1 MSNRGIL
8 DRFFPVKYDFFLLL
22 SRQAELNSLVVGALS
37 DWLEKGGDGKALL
50 EKYRAE
56 TDNVRMELEKNLV
69 AAFSTPFERGDIYLL
84 SVDMNKVNDYTM
96 STYLSMTDFGVPSD
110 PAIKRMVAQL
120 KDGVDLFREA
130 VADLSK
136 RPAHAEER
144 IPGMRSSHAE
154 IEQIYRDAMA
164 ALFAGG
170 DPMHALVLREVY
182 HHIKDA
188 SANLNYSVD
197 TLHRIIVE
205 LT

>member
-8 DRFFPVKYDFFLLL
+8 DRFFPVKYDFFQLL
-22 SRQAELNSLVVGALS
+22 SQQAELNSLVVGALS
-37 DWLEKGGDGKALL
+37 DWLDNGSDGKTLL
-50 EKYRAE
+50 EKYRID

-110 PAIKRMVAQL
+110 PTIKSMVAKL
-120 KDGVDLFREA
+120 KDGTDLFREA

-144 IPGMRSSHAE
+144 IPGMRSSHTE
-154 IEQIYRDAMA
+154 VEQLYRDAMA
-164 ALFAGG
+164 ELFAGA